1 MKTTRAVLRIAI
13 SFSVVLIG
21 ANFFPDK
28 VFAQLIN
35 ISTRGFVGTGDN
47 ALIGGFIVGGT
58 VPVQVLVR
66 ARGPSMSAAPFSLR
80 GTLANPFLQIFSGQS
95 VIAQNDNWQDFQGAE
110 IRATGL
116 DPCEPNP
123 GQSTAPP
130 GCAQES
136 AILVTLPPGAF
147 TAIVSGVGG
156 ATGVAL
162 IEVFEVTGATVPPNI
177 LGTYSGSMT
186 FTQGQCQN
194 PSNNATFN
202 SFATLNISDQNAS
215 LFTGS
220 GSFANGTATINV
232 FGTVTGGGALRG
244 SFTTVAV
251 PSLPS
256 GVFDS
261 SGTFT
266 GSVVGKTI
274 TINLSGQGTVD
285 QKCIVNG
292 VLSGTR
298 P

>member
-1 MKTTRAVLRIAI
+1 MDTAKGTLRIAL
-13 SFSVVLIG
+13 SLTVVLLG
-21 ANFFPDK
+21 VNFLATK
-28 VFAQLIN
+28 AFAQLIN
-35 ISTRGFVGTGDN
+35 ISTRGFVGTGN
-47 ALIGGFIVGGT
+47 NVLIAGFIVGGT
-58 VPVQVLVR
+58 TPVQVLVR
-66 ARGPSMSAAPFSLR
+66 ARGPSMSGAPFLLS
-80 GTLANPFLQIFSGQS
+80 GTLSSPSLQLFSGQS
-95 VIAQNDNWQDFQGAE
+95 VIAQNDNWQDGPGAE
-110 IRATGL
+110 IRAMGL

-130 GCAQES
+130 GCSLES

-147 TAIVSGVGG
+147 TAILSGVGG
-156 ATGVAL
+156 ATGVGL
-162 IEVFEVTGATVPPNI
+162 IEVIEVTGATAPPNI

-186 FTQGQCQN
+186 FTQAQCQIS
-194 PSNNATFN
+194 SNNVTFN
-202 SFATLNISDQNAS
+202 SFVTINVTDQNAS
-215 LFTGS
+215 VFTGS

-251 PSLPS
+251 PSIPS

-285 QKCIVNG
+285 MKCVVTG
-292 VLSGTR
+292 ALSGTR
-298 P
+298 Q